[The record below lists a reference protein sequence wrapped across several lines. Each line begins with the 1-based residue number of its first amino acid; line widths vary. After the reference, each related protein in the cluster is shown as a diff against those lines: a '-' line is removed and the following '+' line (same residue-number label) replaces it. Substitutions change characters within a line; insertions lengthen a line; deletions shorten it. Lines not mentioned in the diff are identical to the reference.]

1 MDLRQISDAFVRTAS
16 GEDQITMATAT
27 ESKQWTTTFE
37 VEGMTCAS
45 CVGRVEKALA
55 KVEGVQDVAV
65 NLATETATVT
75 AADSVSPEAL
85 STAVDRAGYV
95 AGPISAPQPL
105 SKIVH
110 NTTITF
116 DVEGM
121 TCASC
126 VGRVEKALNKIE
138 GVHDVAVNLATETA
152 TVAFDSNVTTADLN
166 SAIIGAGYTAGPI
179 EMPNNNSPQAQVVAS
194 HSSVEKDAAER
205 DRKRDAHINELKT
218 KSLISLAIGAIMMIL
233 MYVPLPMGERT
244 LAPFLL
250 IAATFVQV
258 WAGREFCVQAWAA
271 AKHGATNMN
280 TLVAVGTTVAYGY
293 SAFVVLWPQLA
304 ERWQIPYHLYFESAV
319 IIIAL
324 ILMGRWMEARAK
336 KSTGDAIRAL
346 VGLNAPTA
354 RVLRDGV
361 EQDIPTEQVLVGDI
375 IRVRPGE
382 KIPVDGIITEG
393 SSAIDE
399 SMLTGEPVP
408 VTKSAGDEA
417 IGSTINTTGSFLF
430 RATAVGRDTVL
441 ANIIRMVEDAQ
452 GSKAPMQRLADQISS
467 YFVPIVL
474 VLSALTFFGWYF
486 FGPDPSLSYAVTTL
500 VAVLVI
506 ACPCALGLA
515 APTAIMVG
523 TGKAA
528 ENGILVRGGD
538 ALEMVRRID
547 TVVLDKTGTIT
558 RGKPEVTS
566 INLLG
571 NHDEQSVLRIAAAAE
586 SQSEHPLATAIVEAA
601 KTSDLDVPTPSRFD
615 SVTGKGILATV
626 EGQQVIIGNQSFMQD
641 HEIGFQQF
649 EQAVTFTANAGAT
662 PVLMAIDNEPVA
674 VLGIADA
681 LKPESA
687 KTVADLKALGLD
699 VWMITGDNAA
709 TAHVIARE
717 VGIENVVA
725 NVLPHEKAEK
735 VQELQAQGK
744 TVAMVGDGINDAPSL
759 ATADLGIAIGSG
771 TDVAMAAS
779 DITLI
784 GDNPHGIITAFA
796 LSRRTVDTIKQGLFW
811 AFGYNVALIPVAM
824 GVLYPAF
831 GILLNPMLAAAAMAM
846 SSVSVVTNALRL
858 RSFKT
863 PENPTEI
870 IHPTIGQRLGQ
881 AGYLVGIAILAL
893 AVGAMMWWLTEQ
905 TGMSIIDG
913 SASPASDGH
922 GH

>member
-1 MDLRQISDAFVRTAS
+1 MTIKTPVQD
-16 GEDQITMATAT
+16 
-27 ESKQWTTTFE
+27 WTT
-37 VEGMTCAS
+37 
-45 CVGRVEKALA
+45 
-55 KVEGVQDVAV
+55 
-65 NLATETATVT
+65 
-75 AADSVSPEAL
+75 
-85 STAVDRAGYV
+85 
-95 AGPISAPQPL
+95 
-105 SKIVH
+105 
-110 NTTITF
+110 TF

-126 VGRVEKALNKIE
+126 VGRVEKALNKME
-138 GVHDVAVNLATETA
+138 GVSNVSVNLTTETATVTASSEVTPQALSAAVEKAGYVAGTIEPPRSEPEPTDEISLTFDVEGMTCASCVGRVEKALVKVDGVNSVAVNLATESA
-152 TVAFDSNVTTADLN
+152 TVHANSGITAAALSD
-166 SAIIGAGYTAGPI
+166 AVIGAGYGVGQIQIP
-179 EMPNNNSPQAQVVAS
+179 SAQSTPVAES
-194 HSSVEKDAAER
+194 TVPSSTERDAEAR
-205 DRKRDAHINELKT
+205 DRKRDAHIQELKI
-218 KSLISLAIGAIMMIL
+218 KSLVSLAIGAVMMVL
-233 MYVPLPMGERT
+233 MYVTLPMSERT

-250 IAATFVQV
+250 IAATFVQA
-258 WAGREFCVQAWAA
+258 WAGKEFYVATWAA
-271 AKHGATNMN
+271 LKHGATNMN

-354 RVLRDGV
+354 RVMRDGV
-361 EQDIPTEQVLVGDI
+361 EQDIPTEQVIVGDV

-382 KIPVDGIITEG
+382 KIPVDGIITNG

-399 SMLTGEPVP
+399 SMLTGEPLP
-408 VTKSAGDEA
+408 VTKSDNDEV

-430 RATAVGRDTVL
+430 RATAVGKDTVL
-441 ANIIRMVEDAQ
+441 ANIIRMVESAQ
-452 GSKAPMQRLADQISS
+452 GSKAPMQRLADKISS

-474 VLSALTFFGWYF
+474 VLSALTFLGWYF

-528 ENGILVRGGD
+528 ENGILVRGGE

-547 TVVLDKTGTIT
+547 TVLLDKTGTIT

-566 INLLG
+566 ITILG
-571 NHDEQSVLRIAAAAE
+571 SIEESEALRIAAAAE
-586 SQSEHPLATAIVEAA
+586 SQSEHPLGLAIVEAA
-601 KTSDLDVPTPSRFD
+601 KSSEIEVPTPSRFD

-626 EGQQVIIGNQSFMQD
+626 DGKQVVIGNESFIRD
-641 HEIGFQQF
+641 HDIPFDRFSDPAGF
-649 EQAVTFTANAGAT
+649 AANAGAT
-662 PVLMAIDNEPVA
+662 PVLMAIDGEPAA
-674 VLGIADA
+674 VIGIADA
-681 LKPESA
+681 LKPEA
-687 KTVADLKALGLD
+687 VKTVSDLKELGLE

-717 VGIENVVA
+717 AGIENVVA
-725 NVLPHEKAEK
+725 GVLPHQKAEK
-735 VQELQAQGK
+735 VSELQAQGR

-824 GVLYPAF
+824 GILYPAF
-831 GILLNPMLAAAAMAM
+831 SILLNPMLAAAAMAM

-863 PENPTEI
+863 PENAREI
-870 IHPTIGQRLGQ
+870 IEPTLSQRLGQ
-881 AGYLVGIAILAL
+881 AGYLAAIAILAL
-893 AVGAMMWWLTEQ
+893 AIGVGMWWLTEQ
-905 TGMSIIDG
+905 AGMSLVDTN
-913 SASPASDGH
+913 SSPSHDMGH
-922 GH
+922 

>member
-1 MDLRQISDAFVRTAS
+1 
-16 GEDQITMATAT
+16 MATST
-27 ESKQWTTTFE
+27 QQTDWTTTFD
-37 VEGMTCAS
+37 VDGMTCAS
-45 CVGRVEKALA
+45 CVGRVEKALK
-55 KVEGVQDVAV
+55 KVEGVSDVAV

-75 AADSVSPEAL
+75 AHDSVTPEAL
-85 STAVDRAGYV
+85 NSAVEKAGYV
-95 AGPISAPQPL
+95 AGTINGPEPESPISTDEL
-105 SKIVH
+105 SV
-110 NTTITF
+110 TF

-126 VGRVEKALNKIE
+126 VGRVEKALNKVE
-138 GVHDVAVNLATETA
+138 GVQDVAVNLATETA
-152 TVAFDSNVTTADLN
+152 TVRIGNGVSAETLNDAVT
-166 SAIIGAGYTAGPI
+166 GAGYSAGAI
-179 EMPNNNSPQAQVVAS
+179 EILVPGAVAEFAS
-194 HSSVEKDAAER
+194 TSGKSNTERDADER
-205 DRKRDAHINELKT
+205 DRRRDAHINELKT
-218 KSLISLAIGAIMMIL
+218 KSLVSLAIGAIMMVL
-233 MYVPLPMGERT
+233 MYVPLPISERT

-250 IAATFVQV
+250 IAAAFVQV
-258 WAGREFCVQAWAA
+258 WAGKEFYTATWAA
-271 AKHGATNMN
+271 LKHGATNMN
-280 TLVAVGTTVAYGY
+280 TLVAVGTSVAFGY
-293 SAFVVLWPQLA
+293 SAFVVLWPHLA

-346 VGLNAPTA
+346 AGLNSPTA
-354 RVLRDGV
+354 RVLRNGI
-361 EQDIPTEQVLVGDI
+361 EQDIPTEDVMVGDV

-382 KIPVDGIITEG
+382 KIPVDGLITEG
-393 SSAIDE
+393 TSAIDE

-408 VTKSAGDEA
+408 VTKSAEDEV

-452 GSKAPMQRLADQISS
+452 GSKAPMQRLADKISGI
-467 YFVPIVL
+467 FVPIVL
-474 VLSALTFFGWYF
+474 VLSALTFLGWYF
-486 FGPDPSLSYAVTTL
+486 FGPDPSLAYAVTTL
-500 VAVLVI
+500 VAMLVI

-528 ENGILVRGGD
+528 ENGILVKGGD

-558 RGKPEVTS
+558 RGKPELTS
-566 INLLG
+566 AT
-571 NHDEQSVLRIAAAAE
+571 VLNGSSENEILRLAAAAE
-586 SQSEHPLATAIVEAA
+586 SQSEHPLALAIVEAA
-601 KTSDLDVPTPSRFD
+601 RSRELEIPTPSRFD
-615 SVTGKGILATV
+615 SVTGKGILATID
-626 EGQQVIIGNQSFMQD
+626 GQDVVIGNETFMRD
-641 HEIGFQQF
+641 HNIPFDAF
-649 EQAVTFTANAGAT
+649 ETPANFAANAGAT
-662 PVLMAIDNEPVA
+662 PVLMAIDRQPAA

-681 LKPESA
+681 LKPESI

-709 TAHVIARE
+709 TANVIARE

-725 NVLPHEKAEK
+725 SVLPHQKAEK
-735 VQELQAQGK
+735 VQELQANGK

-824 GVLYPAF
+824 GALYPAF
-831 GILLNPMLAAAAMAM
+831 GILLNPMIAAAAMAM

-863 PENPTEI
+863 PENPREI
-870 IHPTIGQRLGQ
+870 LHPTTGQRLQQ
-881 AGYLVGIAILAL
+881 AGYLAAIALIAIAI
-893 AVGAMMWWLTEQ
+893 GAGMWWLTEQ
-905 TGMSIIDG
+905 TGMNMLDTN
-913 SASPASDGH
+913 SPSNEQPMDMGGH
-922 GH
+922 

>member
-1 MDLRQISDAFVRTAS
+1 MPAPALKTLDLPVL
-16 GEDQITMATAT
+16 
-27 ESKQWTTTFE
+27 
-37 VEGMTCAS
+37 GMTCAS

-55 KVEGVQDVAV
+55 KVEGVHEVAV
-65 NLATETATVT
+65 NLATESATVKAIPSVT
-75 AADSVSPEAL
+75 AEAL
-85 STAVDRAGYV
+85 GSAV
-95 AGPISAPQPL
+95 
-105 SKIVH
+105 
-110 NTTITF
+110 T
-116 DVEGM
+116 
-121 TCASC
+121 
-126 VGRVEKALNKIE
+126 
-138 GVHDVAVNLATETA
+138 
-152 TVAFDSNVTTADLN
+152 
-166 SAIIGAGYTAGPI
+166 GAGYTVGTIAMPSSQPSESASSTPSSI
-179 EMPNNNSPQAQVVAS
+179 ER
-194 HSSVEKDAAER
+194 DAEER

-218 KSLISLAIGAIMMIL
+218 KSLVSLAIGAVMMVL
-233 MYVPLPMGERT
+233 MYVPLPMSERT

-258 WAGREFCVQAWAA
+258 WAGREFYVQTWAA
-271 AKHGATNMN
+271 LKHGATNMN

-293 SAFVVLWPQLA
+293 SAFVVLWPHLA
-304 ERWQIPYHLYFESAV
+304 EQWQIPYHLYFESAV

-354 RVLRDGV
+354 RVIRDGI

-382 KIPVDGIITEG
+382 KIPVDGVITEG

-399 SMLTGEPVP
+399 SMLTGEPAP
-408 VTKSAGDEA
+408 VVKNAGDEA

-430 RATAVGRDTVL
+430 RATAVGKDTVL

-452 GSKAPMQRLADQISS
+452 GSKAPMQRLADQISGI
-467 YFVPIVL
+467 FVPIVL
-474 VLSALTFFGWYF
+474 VVSALTFLGWYF

-538 ALEMVRRID
+538 ALEMVRKID
-547 TVVLDKTGTIT
+547 TVILDKTGTIT

-566 INLLG
+566 IKLLG
-571 NHDEQSVLRIAAAAE
+571 NQDESQVLRMAAAAE
-586 SQSEHPLATAIVEAA
+586 SQSEHPLAQAIVEAA
-601 KTSDLDVPTPSRFD
+601 QNSELDILTPSRFD

-626 EGQQVIIGNQSFMQD
+626 DGHDVVIGNQTFMRE
-641 HEIGFQQF
+641 HEIDSDRF
-649 EQAVTFTANAGAT
+649 EQAAAFAANAGAT
-662 PVLMAIDNEPVA
+662 PVMMAINSEPAA

-681 LKPESA
+681 LKPESIQ
-687 KTVADLKALGLD
+687 TVADLKELGLD
-699 VWMITGDNAA
+699 VWMVTGDNAA
-709 TAHVIARE
+709 TANVIARE
-717 VGIENVVA
+717 VGIDNVVA
-725 NVLPHEKAEK
+725 GVLPHEKAEK
-735 VQELQAQGK
+735 VQELQAQGR

-824 GVLYPAF
+824 GALYPAF

-863 PENPTEI
+863 PENAREI
-870 IHPTIGQRLGQ
+870 IHPTFGQRLVQ
-881 AGYLVGIAILAL
+881 AGYLVGIAVLAL
-893 AVGAMMWWLTEQ
+893 AIGALMWWLTEQ
-905 TGMSIIDG
+905 AGMSLVDAN
-913 SASPASDGH
+913 ASPASDPMEH
-922 GH
+922 

>member
-1 MDLRQISDAFVRTAS
+1 
-16 GEDQITMATAT
+16 MALKTPT
-27 ESKQWTTTFE
+27 QDWTTTFDVDGMTCASCVGR
-37 VEGMTCAS
+37 VEKALAKIEGVRDVAVNLATETATVTATDTVTPEALSAAVEKAGYVAGAISVPAEAPTAEENLTLTFDVDGMTCAS

-55 KVEGVQDVAV
+55 KVD
-65 NLATETATVT
+65 
-75 AADSVSPEAL
+75 
-85 STAVDRAGYV
+85 
-95 AGPISAPQPL
+95 
-105 SKIVH
+105 
-110 NTTITF
+110 
-116 DVEGM
+116 
-121 TCASC
+121 
-126 VGRVEKALNKIE
+126 

-152 TVAFDSNVTTADLN
+152 TVKTDPGILPASIAAAVTA
-166 SAIIGAGYTAGPI
+166 AGYTPGPI
-179 EMPNNNSPQAQVVAS
+179 EFPVVSSKSTGSVPAA
-194 HSSVEKDAAER
+194 SSVERDAEER
-205 DRKRDAHINELKT
+205 DRKRDAHIQELKV
-218 KSLISLAIGAIMMIL
+218 KSFVSLAIGAVMMIL
-233 MYVPLPMGERT
+233 MYVPLPMSERT

-250 IAATFVQV
+250 IAATFVQF
-258 WAGREFCVQAWAA
+258 WAGREFYTATWAA
-271 AKHGATNMN
+271 LKHGATNMN
-280 TLVAVGTTVAYGY
+280 TLVAVGTSVAYGY
-293 SAFVVLWPQLA
+293 SAFVVLWPHLA

-354 RVLRDGV
+354 RVLRDGT
-361 EQDIPTEQVLVGDI
+361 EQDIPTEHVIVGDT

-382 KIPVDGIITEG
+382 KLPVDGIITDG
-393 SSAIDE
+393 TSAIDE

-408 VTKSAGDEA
+408 VTKSANDEV

-430 RATAVGRDTVL
+430 RATAVGKDTVL

-452 GSKAPMQRLADQISS
+452 GSKAPMQRLADKISS
-467 YFVPIVL
+467 FFVPIVL
-474 VLSALTFFGWYF
+474 ILSALTFLGWYF
-486 FGPDPSLSYAVTTL
+486 FGPDPSLSYAVTTF

-566 INLLG
+566 IKVLNG
-571 NHDEQSVLRIAAAAE
+571 MDESDLLRIAAAAE
-586 SQSEHPLATAIVEAA
+586 SQSEHPLALAILEAA
-601 KTSDLDVPTPSRFD
+601 RNSEIDIPTPSRFD
-615 SVTGKGILATV
+615 SVTGKGILATIESSDV
-626 EGQQVIIGNQSFMQD
+626 VIGNETFMRE
-641 HEIGFQQF
+641 HGIAYNHF
-649 EQAVTFTANAGAT
+649 ESAVAFAANAGAT
-662 PVLMAIDNEPVA
+662 PVMMAINSEPAA
-674 VLGIADA
+674 VFGIADA
-681 LKPESA
+681 LKPESG
-687 KTVADLKALGLD
+687 KTVSDLKALGLD

-709 TAHVIARE
+709 TASVIARE

-725 NVLPHEKAEK
+725 GVLPHEKAEK
-735 VQELQAQGK
+735 VQEMQSQGK
-744 TVAMVGDGINDAPSL
+744 IVAMVGDGINDAPSL

-796 LSRRTVDTIKQGLFW
+796 LSRSTVDTIKQGLFW

-824 GVLYPAF
+824 GALYPAF

-863 PENPTEI
+863 PDDAREI
-870 IHPTIGQRLGQ
+870 IHPTVRQRLSQ
-881 AGYLVGIAILAL
+881 AGYLIAIAVLAIL
-893 AVGAMMWWLTEQ
+893 IGAIMWWLTEQ
-905 TGMSIIDG
+905 AGMSLVD
-913 SASPASDGH
+913 SNTSPGATH

>member
-1 MDLRQISDAFVRTAS
+1 MTAPT
-16 GEDQITMATAT
+16 QQHA
-27 ESKQWTTTFE
+27 WTT
-37 VEGMTCAS
+37 
-45 CVGRVEKALA
+45 
-55 KVEGVQDVAV
+55 
-65 NLATETATVT
+65 
-75 AADSVSPEAL
+75 
-85 STAVDRAGYV
+85 
-95 AGPISAPQPL
+95 
-105 SKIVH
+105 
-110 NTTITF
+110 TF

-126 VGRVEKALNKIE
+126 VGRVEKALKKVD
-138 GVHDVAVNLATETA
+138 GVQDVSVNLATETA
-152 TVAFDSNVTTADLN
+152 TVSAAEYVSPEALDAAVTKAGYVAGKIPVREEETQAPANAATVTFDVEGMTCASCVGRVEKALKKVEGVQDVAVNLATESATVSIAPGVSTESLEQAVT
-166 SAIIGAGYTAGPI
+166 GAGYTAGRI
-179 EMPNNNSPQAQVVAS
+179 EIPSGNQDTTARDAS
-194 HSSVEKDAAER
+194 AKSDTERDAEER
-205 DRKRDAHINELKT
+205 DRRRDAHISELKL
-218 KSLISLAIGAIMMIL
+218 KSLVSLAIGAIMMVL
-233 MYVPLPMGERT
+233 MYAPLPISERT

-250 IAATFVQV
+250 IAAAFVQV
-258 WAGREFCVQAWAA
+258 WAGREFYTATWAA
-271 AKHGATNMN
+271 LKHGATNMN
-280 TLVAVGTTVAYGY
+280 TLVAVGTSVAFGY
-293 SAFVVLWPQLA
+293 SAFVVLWPHLA

-354 RVLRDGV
+354 RVVRNGV
-361 EQDIPTEQVLVGDI
+361 EQDIPTESVVVGDVV
-375 IRVRPGE
+375 RVRPGE
-382 KIPVDGIITEG
+382 KIPVDGVIIEG

-399 SMLTGEPVP
+399 SMLTGEPLP
-408 VTKSAGDEA
+408 VTKSANDDV

-467 YFVPIVL
+467 IFVPIVL
-474 VLSALTFFGWYF
+474 VLSALTFLGWYF
-486 FGPDPSLSYAVTTL
+486 FGPDPSLSYAITTL

-528 ENGILVRGGD
+528 ENGILVKGGD

-566 INLLG
+566 INLLA
-571 NHDEQSVLRIAAAAE
+571 NMTEPEVLRLAAAAE
-586 SQSEHPLATAIVEAA
+586 SQSEHPLALAIVEAA
-601 KTSDLDVPTPSRFD
+601 RTSGIEVPTPSRFD

-626 EGQQVIIGNQSFMQD
+626 DGHKVVIGNQGFMRD
-641 HEIGFQQF
+641 HEISMDQF
-649 EQAVTFTANAGAT
+649 SRAAEFAANAGAT
-662 PVLMAIDNEPVA
+662 PVMVAVDGAPAA

-687 KTVADLKALGLD
+687 QTVADLKSLGLD

-725 NVLPHEKAEK
+725 DVLPHQKAEK
-735 VQELQAQGK
+735 VQELQANGK

-779 DITLI
+779 DITLV

-811 AFGYNVALIPVAM
+811 AFGYNVALIPLAM
-824 GVLYPAF
+824 GALYPAF
-831 GILLNPMLAAAAMAM
+831 EILLNPMIAAAAMAM

-858 RSFKT
+858 RTFKT
-863 PENPTEI
+863 PKDPREI
-870 IHPTIGQRLGQ
+870 LHPTTTQRIQQ
-881 AGYLVGIAILAL
+881 AGYLIAIALL
-893 AVGAMMWWLTEQ
+893 AVAIGAGMWWLTES
-905 TGMSIIDG
+905 TGMGMLDTT
-913 SASPASDGH
+913 SPGIEQPMHDTGH
-922 GH
+922 

>member
-1 MDLRQISDAFVRTAS
+1 MSVSTPS
-16 GEDQITMATAT
+16 SPNTPTHE
-27 ESKQWTTTFE
+27 WTTTFE
-37 VEGMTCAS
+37 VDGMTCAACVRRVEKALEKVEGVQDVSVNLATESATVSAADSVTPETLSSAVEKAGYVAGDIQGPQAEPTPAEAGQTVSFYVEGMTCAS
-45 CVGRVEKALA
+45 CVGRVEKALS
-55 KVEGVQDVAV
+55 KIDGVNNVAV

-75 AADSVSPEAL
+75 IDPTVSTGTL
-85 STAVDRAGYV
+85 GSAV
-95 AGPISAPQPL
+95 
-105 SKIVH
+105 
-110 NTTITF
+110 T
-116 DVEGM
+116 
-121 TCASC
+121 
-126 VGRVEKALNKIE
+126 
-138 GVHDVAVNLATETA
+138 
-152 TVAFDSNVTTADLN
+152 
-166 SAIIGAGYTAGPI
+166 GAGYTHGPI
-179 EMPNNNSPQAQVVAS
+179 ELPQAEPAGAQAVQAP
-194 HSSVEKDAAER
+194 SSAERDAEER

-218 KSLISLAIGAIMMIL
+218 KSLVSLAIGAVMMIL
-233 MYVPLPMGERT
+233 MYVPLPMSDRT
-244 LAPFLL
+244 LAPILL
-250 IAATFVQV
+250 IAATFVQF
-258 WAGREFCVQAWAA
+258 WAGREFYVATWAA
-271 AKHGATNMN
+271 LKHGATNMN
-280 TLVAVGTTVAYGY
+280 TLVAVGTSVAYGY
-293 SAFVVLWPQLA
+293 SAFVVLWPHLA

-324 ILMGRWMEARAK
+324 ILLGRWMEARAK

-354 RVLRDGV
+354 RVLRNGM
-361 EQDIPTEQVLVGDI
+361 EQDIPTEQVVVGDV

-382 KIPVDGIITEG
+382 KIPVDGVITDG

-399 SMLTGEPVP
+399 SMLTGEAVP
-408 VTKSAGDEA
+408 VTKSADDEV

-430 RATAVGRDTVL
+430 QATAVGRDTVL

-452 GSKAPMQRLADQISS
+452 GSKAPMQRLADKISGI
-467 YFVPIVL
+467 FVPIVL
-474 VLSALTFFGWYF
+474 VVAALTFLGWYF
-486 FGPDPSLSYAVTTL
+486 FGPEPSVSYAVITL

-538 ALEMVRRID
+538 ALEMVRKID

-566 INLLG
+566 IKVLG
-571 NHDEQSVLRIAAAAE
+571 DRDESDVLATAAAAE
-586 SQSEHPLATAIVEAA
+586 SQSEHPLAQAIVEAA
-601 KTSDLDVPTPSRFD
+601 KARDIDIPTPSRFD

-626 EGQQVIIGNQSFMQD
+626 NGEEVVIGNETFMREHNVD
-641 HEIGFQQF
+641 AERFRY
-649 EQAVTFTANAGAT
+649 AATFAANAGAT
-662 PVLMAIDNEPVA
+662 PVLMAINGEPAA

-681 LKPESA
+681 LKPESE
-687 KTVADLKALGLD
+687 KTVSDLKALGLD
-699 VWMITGDNAA
+699 VWMITGDNVA
-709 TAHVIARE
+709 TANVIARE

-725 NVLPHEKAEK
+725 NVLPNEKAEK
-735 VQELQAQGK
+735 VQQLQSQGK

-824 GVLYPAF
+824 GVLYPAL
-831 GILLNPMLAAAAMAM
+831 GILLNPMIAAAAMAM

-858 RSFKT
+858 RSFKM
-863 PENPTEI
+863 PANAREI
-870 IHPTIGQRLGQ
+870 IEPTLGQRITQ

-893 AVGAMMWWLTEQ
+893 AVGWVMWWLTEQ
-905 TGMSIIDG
+905 AGMGLFDTF
-913 SASPASDGH
+913 SPADEQVQH
-922 GH
+922 

>member
-1 MDLRQISDAFVRTAS
+1 
-16 GEDQITMATAT
+16 MATT
-27 ESKQWTTTFE
+27 TPTHDWTTTFE
-37 VEGMTCAS
+37 VDGMTCASCVRRVEKALEKVDGVSDVSVNLATETATVTASDSVSPEALSSAINKAGYVAGDIAPPATEPEPTNSDSSTLTFDVDGMTCAS

-55 KVEGVQDVAV
+55 KVDGVSDVAV

-75 AADSVSPEAL
+75 IAPGVSTEILNEA
-85 STAVDRAGYV
+85 
-95 AGPISAPQPL
+95 
-105 SKIVH
+105 
-110 NTTITF
+110 
-116 DVEGM
+116 
-121 TCASC
+121 
-126 VGRVEKALNKIE
+126 
-138 GVHDVAVNLATETA
+138 
-152 TVAFDSNVTTADLN
+152 VTK
-166 SAIIGAGYTAGPI
+166 AGYTPGAI
-179 EMPNNNSPQAQVVAS
+179 ELPALTTAPTSTAQAPSTA
-194 HSSVEKDAAER
+194 ERDAEER
-205 DRKRDAHINELKT
+205 DRKRDAHIQDLKV
-218 KSLISLAIGAIMMIL
+218 KSLVSLAIGAVMMIL
-233 MYVPLPMGERT
+233 MYVPIPMSERT

-258 WAGREFCVQAWAA
+258 WAGREFYVATWAA
-271 AKHGATNMN
+271 LKHGATNMN
-280 TLVAVGTTVAYGY
+280 TLVAVGTTVAWGY
-293 SAFVVLWPQLA
+293 SAFVVLWPHLA

-361 EQDIPTEQVLVGDI
+361 EQDIPTEQVVVGDV

-382 KIPVDGIITEG
+382 KIPVDGVMTEG
-393 SSAIDE
+393 TSAIDE
-399 SMLTGEPVP
+399 SMLTGEPAP
-408 VTKSAGDEA
+408 VVKQANDEV

-430 RATAVGRDTVL
+430 RATAVGKDTVL

-452 GSKAPMQRLADQISS
+452 GSKAPMQRLADQISGI
-467 YFVPIVL
+467 FVPIVL
-474 VLSALTFFGWYF
+474 VLSALTFLGWYF
-486 FGPDPSLSYAVTTL
+486 FGPDPSLSYAVTTF

-538 ALEMVRRID
+538 ALEMVRKVD

-566 INLLG
+566 VKLLG
-571 NHDEQSVLRIAAAAE
+571 DLDESEALRIAAAAE
-586 SQSEHPLATAIVEAA
+586 SQSEHPLAQAIVEAA
-601 KTSDLDVPTPSRFD
+601 RASELDVPVPTTFD
-615 SVTGKGILATV
+615 SVTGKGIIATV
-626 EGQQVIIGNQSFMQD
+626 DGKNVVIGNETFMREHNVDFERFEHPASF
-641 HEIGFQQF
+641 
-649 EQAVTFTANAGAT
+649 AANAGAT
-662 PVLMAIDNEPVA
+662 PVLMAIDGEPGA
-674 VLGIADA
+674 VFGIADA
-681 LKPESA
+681 LKPDSV
-687 KTVADLKALGLD
+687 KTVSDLKELGLD

-709 TAHVIARE
+709 TANVIARE

-735 VQELQAQGK
+735 VQELQSQGK

-824 GVLYPAF
+824 GALYGAF

-863 PENPTEI
+863 PENAREI
-870 IHPTIGQRLGQ
+870 IHPSVGQRVLQ
-881 AGYLVGIAILAL
+881 AGYLAGIALLAL
-893 AVGAMMWWLTEQ
+893 AIGAVMWWLTEQ
-905 TGMSIIDG
+905 TGMSLIDD
-913 SASPASDGH
+913 SAAPMSNDSAGH
-922 GH
+922 

>member
-1 MDLRQISDAFVRTAS
+1 MSTSTRAPEWS
-16 GEDQITMATAT
+16 
-27 ESKQWTTTFE
+27 TTFN
-37 VEGMTCAS
+37 VDGMTCAS

-55 KVEGVQDVAV
+55 KVDGVSDISV

-75 AADSVSPEAL
+75 ASDSVSPEAL
-85 STAVDRAGYV
+85 NAAVDKAGYV
-95 AGPISAPQPL
+95 AGEISAPSSPAE
-105 SKIVH
+105 SFEGTD
-110 NTTITF
+110 TTLTF

-126 VGRVEKALNKIE
+126 VGRVEKALTRVE
-138 GVHDVAVNLATETA
+138 GVSTVAVNLATETA
-152 TVAFDSNVTTADLN
+152 TVTMSPGVTPDAL
-166 SAIIGAGYTAGPI
+166 SAAVTGAGYTPGAI
-179 EMPNNNSPQAQVVAS
+179 ELPKPQTEAPTAQVPSTA
-194 HSSVEKDAAER
+194 ERDAEER
-205 DRKRDAHINELKT
+205 DRKRDEHINELKT
-218 KSLISLAIGAIMMIL
+218 KSIVSLAIGAVMMIL
-233 MYVPLPMGERT
+233 MYVPIPMSERT

-258 WAGREFCVQAWAA
+258 WAGREFYTATWAA
-271 AKHGATNMN
+271 LKHGATNMN
-280 TLVAVGTTVAYGY
+280 TLVAVGTSVAWGY
-293 SAFVVLWPQLA
+293 SAFVVLWPHLA
-304 ERWQIPYHLYFESAV
+304 EHWQIPYHLYFESAV

-361 EQDIPTEQVLVGDI
+361 EQDIPTEQVIVGDV

-382 KIPVDGIITEG
+382 KIPVDGVITDG
-393 SSAIDE
+393 TSAIDE

-408 VTKSAGDEA
+408 VTKSANDEV

-430 RATAVGRDTVL
+430 RATAVGKDTVL
-441 ANIIRMVEDAQ
+441 ANIIRMVENAQ
-452 GSKAPMQRLADQISS
+452 GSKAPMQRLADKISGI
-467 YFVPIVL
+467 FVPIVL
-474 VLSALTFFGWYF
+474 VLSALTFLGWYF
-486 FGPDPSLSYAVTTL
+486 FGPDPSLSYAITTL

-547 TVVLDKTGTIT
+547 IVLLDKTGTIT

-566 INLLG
+566 VKVLG
-571 NHDEQSVLRIAAAAE
+571 NMDESDVIRIAAAAE
-586 SQSEHPLATAIVEAA
+586 SQSEHPLALAIVEAA
-601 KTSDLDVPTPSRFD
+601 QHSDITIPTPERFD

-626 EGQQVIIGNQSFMQD
+626 EGNRVVIGNETFMRE
-641 HEIGFQQF
+641 HKIPFERFESSAQF
-649 EQAVTFTANAGAT
+649 AANAGAS
-662 PVLMAIDNEPVA
+662 PVLLAINNEPAA
-674 VLGIADA
+674 VIGIADA
-681 LKPESA
+681 VKPESA
-687 KTVADLKALGLD
+687 KTVSDLKALGLD
-699 VWMITGDNAA
+699 VWMITGDNAV
-709 TAHVIARE
+709 TANVIARE

-725 NVLPHEKAEK
+725 GVLPHQKAEK
-735 VQELQAQGK
+735 VQELQQKGH

-824 GVLYPAF
+824 GALYGAF

-863 PENPTEI
+863 PENPVEI
-870 IHPTIGQRLGQ
+870 INPTMSQRVSQ
-881 AGYLVGIAILAL
+881 VGYLVGIVAIAL
-893 AVGAMMWWLTEQ
+893 AIGVGMWWLSEQ
-905 TGMSIIDG
+905 TGMGLFDT
-913 SASPASDGH
+913 ASPADDMAGH
-922 GH
+922 